1 MSENQIE
8 GVYPEHGVPIHRTE
22 PRRKRLVITRPVR
35 PSFQRGTDPA
45 LRQNRKAVSQLT
57 TRSERRSIAFSGCP
71 VAVGRSGTNVAE
83 WNATLVAMS
92 PRVMLHYAGAGDS
105 TLVQRGS
112 LAAFSST
119 PPTKD

>member
-8 GVYPEHGVPIHRTE
+8 GVYPEHGVPILRTE

-57 TRSERRSIAFSGCP
+57 TRSERRSIAFSRSEEHTSELQSLMRISY
-71 VAVGRSGTNVAE
+71 AVFCLKKKNNKIKRSITN
-83 WNATLVAMS
+83 
-92 PRVMLHYAGAGDS
+92 
-105 TLVQRGS
+105 
-112 LAAFSST
+112 
-119 PPTKD
+119 